1 MKFNEMNLR
10 PELIQAT
17 EKLGFT
23 EASEI
28 QAASIPPG
36 LEGKDVLAQAQTG
49 TGKTVAFLMPILEN
63 LTEDQN
69 SLQSLILAPT
79 RELAIQIKEEIDKI
93 TMYMDVKVVAV
104 YGGEPIDRQMRAI
117 KNKPA
122 IVVGT
127 PGRALDLIKRK
138 KLNLAHI
145 RFFVLDEV
153 DEMLNM
159 GFLEDVETI
168 FELMPESKQTLFFSA
183 TMPDRIK
190 RISSKFLIDPIH
202 IKVDAKS
209 MTVDKV
215 EQTFMVVKQKRKPA
229 VLKRLLLLRQG
240 QRIII
245 FAKTKRSCDELHSF
259 LVENK
264 YRVAKIHGD
273 IEQKNRIKTINDF
286 KEGKFDVLVAS
297 DVVARGIDI
306 EGIDLVINF
315 ELPQDIEYYIH
326 RIGRTARGNATKG
339 EAITLVSP
347 NLYKN
352 EFSQYPRRLNC
363 EITEVEVPTFAQ
375 VKSMLAEQY
384 KQDIIK
390 KISNNEIDEVYVNLA
405 KELLA
410 ENDAESV
417 LYSLLAT
424 MYPELE
430 KDMDQDIEIG
440 DDRPSRGNRKGR
452 GGRDNRNG
460 RGGNRDRNRG
470 GRDRDRGGR
479 GRDGYRSRDG
489 RKRDERRRDDNRGKN
504 NVQKGGSN
512 RNRKPRTRPLKVMEG

>member
-1 MKFNEMNLR
+1 MKFNELELR

-17 EKLGFT
+17 EKLGF
-23 EASEI
+23 ENASEI
-28 QAASIPPG
+28 QAEAIPPG
-36 LEGKDVLAQAQTG
+36 LQGQDVLAQAQTG
-49 TGKTVAFLMPILEN
+49 TGKTLAFLMPILQN
-63 LTEDQN
+63 LCEDQN

-79 RELAIQIKEEIDKI
+79 RELAIQIKDEIEKI
-93 TMYMDVKVVAV
+93 AIYMDVNVVAV
-104 YGGEPIDRQMRAI
+104 YGGEQIDRQLRAL
-117 KNKPA
+117 KTKPA

-138 KLNLAHI
+138 KLNLSHI

-183 TMPDRIK
+183 TLPDRIK
-190 RISSKFLIDPIH
+190 KISSKFLVDPKH
-202 IKVDAKS
+202 IKVAAKS
-209 MTVDKV
+209 MTVEKV
-215 EQTFMVVKQKRKPA
+215 EQSFMIVKQKQKPA

-273 IEQKNRIKTINDF
+273 IEQKNRIKVINDF
-286 KEGKFDVLVAS
+286 KLGKFDVLVAS

-306 EGIDLVINF
+306 DGIDLVINF

-326 RIGRTARGNATKG
+326 RIGRTARGNAKKG

-347 NLYKN
+347 NLYKT

-363 EITEVEVPTFAQ
+363 TINEIEVPSFGQ
-375 VKSMLAEQY
+375 VKDMLADQY
-384 KQDIIK
+384 ASDIQT
-390 KISNNEIDEVYVNLA
+390 KISGEPVDQVYTKLA
-405 KELLA
+405 AELLA
-410 ENDAESV
+410 NNEHQDVVNH
-417 LYSLLAT
+417 LLAL
-424 MYPELE
+424 MYPELS
-430 KDMDQDIEIG
+430 KDQTEDVMIG
-440 DDRPSRGNRKGR
+440 DDRPSRGGKK
-452 GGRDNRNG
+452 GGRNDRGRSRNKDG
-460 RGGNRDRNRG
+460 RSRDRNRNNS
-470 GRDRDRGGR
+470 GRDRDSSG
-479 GRDGYRSRDG
+479 
-489 RKRDERRRDDNRGKN
+489 RRRDDRRRNDEKRGKS